1 MKTYKT
7 GTFPTL
13 GRKLTA
19 LAMSALLATATPLS
33 AATAYAE
40 ENADTTDDTK
50 TEQAGVS
57 QTAKDEIVYSKADPT
72 GKVSGTYVV
81 NYFNTP
87 EATDVTDTGTYDQV
101 TNLSTTQKLDDEDG
115 TIDLTTLAG
124 EPFYYQGN
132 LPKGTQL
139 PWTVEVTYTLD
150 GKEVKP
156 EDLAGKDGNLD
167 IELKVTGLDDESA
180 NADFAKSFVLQ
191 AQGTF
196 PDANFDLKEAGD
208 ATVSTVGDNTLVT
221 YLQLPGTDGDYHI
234 TGKASDFTYSGW
246 QIAAMPLNMAIDVN
260 DFDTSE
266 LTDASDKL
274 EDGTTKLAR
283 GGHDLEDGLAKL
295 SAGADT
301 AHAGAGTLADGA
313 GQVADGANQ
322 LAAGTDRA
330 VAGSSQLA
338 SGLDAASAGANKL
351 QQGLNAKDP
360 STGLTPTQGAQAV
373 AQGVAGLNAQLSN
386 DTIEGKSTIR
396 GAISQIKQ
404 GAAGIQQYS
413 AGVYQGAG
421 GDLTQLKNIDP
432 KKVEEELA
440 KMQAAQKAL
449 AGQQADVQDKAG
461 ALQSA
466 AQGVD
471 TNALTDASNAA
482 KNSADEIGQAGTSLD
497 EVQSNANS
505 ALNAAN
511 ATSDGLA
518 SVDQGISS
526 ARSSV
531 DSLVASGAI
540 TNERA
545 QAIYSGL
552 NNASSATSAARTNA
566 QETANAA
573 KKASDAASGAKGSN
587 AAAANAAQQLNEAAA
602 NAAGQV
608 NSLNTLNLKANS
620 LNESVSKLSL
630 TANDVN
636 GSGNAAAQQTRT
648 DAQKLAALQQQLQTY
663 AGNVYALTGEIT
675 SGSDTLLK
683 NLNAEQAQL
692 QQLSAGA
699 QAISTGMGE
708 AAGGSAQLAGALSKL
723 DAGSHQL
730 DDGLATAQAGTAQ
743 LSAGAGQV
751 AGGANQL
758 ESGLSTLSA
767 GTKTAYDGSG
777 KLADGLD
784 ELRDSVSGMDQK
796 IIDKL
801 QDTIDEKLGEGYQ
814 LHSFVDTS
822 NTNVKEVQFVY
833 VVDGVTEAD
842 DDDSKAE
849 TTQAS
854 DDATKDES
862 FGSRLAALFGKNK
875 SEGSEE

>member
-421 GDLTQLKNIDP
+421 GLTQLKDIDP

-531 DSLVASGAI
+531 DSFVASGAI
-540 TNERA
+540 TSEQA

-620 LNESVSKLSL
+620 LSNSVSTLSD
-630 TANDVN
+630 TANNVN
-636 GSGNAAAQQTRT
+636 DAGSAATQQTLT
-648 DAQKLAALQQQLQTY
+648 DAQKLQTY

-675 SGSDTLLK
+675 SGSNTLLT
-683 NLNAEQAQL
+683 NLKAEQAQL
-692 QQLSAGA
+692 EKLSAGA
-699 QAISTGMGE
+699 QAISSGMDE

-730 DDGLATAQAGTAQ
+730 NAGLATAQAGTAQ